1 MRPIH
6 GRMPAI
12 LRPED
17 YAFWLDPAI
26 RDKVTLG
33 ELLVPFPADELVAS
47 PVSTLVNAAA
57 NDRPE
62 CVRPLPVHRG
72 VDQTRS

>member
-6 GRMPAI
+6 NRMPAI

-26 RDKVTLG
+26 RDRVTLG
-33 ELLVPFPADELVAS
+33 ELLVPSPPEELVAY

-57 NDRPE
+57 KVRAE
-62 CVRPLPVHRG
+62 CVRPLPVH
-72 VDQTRS
+72 

>member
-1 MRPIH
+1 
-6 GRMPAI
+6 MPAI
-12 LRPED
+12 RRPED

-26 RDKVTLG
+26 REKVTLG
-33 ELLVPFPADELVAS
+33 ELLVPFPADELVAY

-62 CVRPLPVHRG
+62 CVRPLPVH
-72 VDQTRS
+72 